1 MRIRLVSGCVALLIV
16 VCVWTVGSAA
26 TEAGQPVYENK
37 CSRCHGAEGRG
48 AKGPRLVP
56 FYWSDEQALELV
68 RQPVCDMPP
77 MPASEVSDAEVA
89 QIVAYLR
96 TIK

>member
-1 MRIRLVSGCVALLIV
+1 MVVRLVSGCVALLIAAGM
-16 VCVWTVGSAA
+16 WTVGSAA
-26 TEAGQPVYENK
+26 AEAGQPVYEKK
-37 CSRCHGAEGRG
+37 CSKCHGVEGRG

-56 FYWSDEQALELV
+56 FYWRGEQALELV

-89 QIVAYLR
+89 QIVAYLK

>member
-1 MRIRLVSGCVALLIV
+1 MVVRLVSGCVALLIAAST
-16 VCVWTVGSAA
+16 WTVGSAA
-26 TEAGQPVYENK
+26 TGAGQPVYEK
-37 CSRCHGAEGRG
+37 ECSKCHGVEGRG

-89 QIVAYLR
+89 QIVAYLK

>member
-1 MRIRLVSGCVALLIV
+1 MVVRLVSGCVALLIAAAIG
-16 VCVWTVGSAA
+16 TVGSAA
-26 TEAGQPVYENK
+26 TEAGQPVYEKK

>member
-1 MRIRLVSGCVALLIV
+1 VSMRSVSGLCALLIV
-16 VCVWTVGSAA
+16 VCVSTAGSGA
-26 TEAGQPVYENK
+26 TEAGQPVYEKK
-37 CSRCHGAEGRG
+37 CSSCHGAEGRG

-56 FYWSDEQALELV
+56 FYWTPEQALELV

-77 MPASEVSDAEVA
+77 MSASEVSDEEVG
-89 QIVAYLR
+89 QIVSYLK

>member
-1 MRIRLVSGCVALLIV
+1 MSKRSVSGLCALLIV
-16 VCVWTVGSAA
+16 VCVSTVGTGA
-26 TEAGQPVYENK
+26 TEAGQPVYEKK

-56 FYWSDEQALELV
+56 FYWTPEQALELV

-77 MPASEVSDAEVA
+77 MSASEVSDEEVG
-89 QIVAYLR
+89 QIVSYLK